1 MVSIMRGKIALLI
14 SLLVTVSFISGCT
27 TSEVFVNNNE
37 FYGCIQEPV
46 IMDEDEQNRLNALYT
61 GYLED
66 CRQECSTC
74 NCEADAK
81 IVTFMDYVPDPL
93 GSGYWEPGLLGKE
106 VTLPFN
112 YGINRC
118 SPLPKNPFYSDLG
131 IDINKCSEFLTMT
144 PFNPITYP
152 FALFLQSYFL
162 EFINL
167 EGSDLE
173 DSPME
178 NEGCIPNPSGLYNP
192 PSKCQ
197 LKESYLLVLNSNS
210 SEPINVNG
218 HQIIPMGGEGGFM
231 SIVYFYSG
239 WDKNLIDEFIL
250 EGPFASENIYAYNQ
264 IPSSINISRNQ
275 GEDIKVFLYRECCWD
290 CNPKPSLP
298 ATILYPKV
306 DIESFTLN
314 NGDAIIKDG
323 KIVSSFTIAPGVQKP
338 TIGVEN
344 RGFFTQNNVYI
355 KFVGLPDGIEV
366 STAPEL
372 QKIKAHNIGTYE
384 TTFTVG
390 PNVPSGTYKISLI
403 AYSPNGILDTIIM
416 DLVVL

>member
-14 SLLVTVSFISGCT
+14 SLLVIVSFISGCT

-46 IMDEDEQNRLNALYT
+46 LMDEEVQSELNQLYEQ
-61 GYLED
+61 YLAE
-66 CRQECSTC
+66 CRQECPTC
-74 NCEADAK
+74 NCEVESKLYIA
-81 IVTFMDYVPDPL
+81 L
-93 GSGYWEPGLLGKE
+93 NLEEGWEPGLFGKE
-106 VTLPFN
+106 VTLPFTYN
-112 YGINRC
+112 IKRC
-118 SPLPKNPFYSDLG
+118 LPSQQYLLNNADLG
-131 IDINKCSEFLTMT
+131 LDTTKCSEELQIFKFDEGTTTSIFSL
-144 PFNPITYP
+144 PFSSLILYVPAFSDNDGCSPTS
-152 FALFLQSYFL
+152 FRNR
-162 EFINL
+162 NL
-167 EGSDLE
+167 
-173 DSPME
+173 
-178 NEGCIPNPSGLYNP
+178 P
-192 PSKCQ
+192 PASNCQ
-197 LKESYLLVLNSNS
+197 LKESYLLVINSESPNLIINGNQIN
-210 SEPINVNG
+210 PIDDEDDNFVY
-218 HQIIPMGGEGGFM
+218 II
-231 SIVYFYSG
+231 YYYSG
-239 WDKNLIDEFIL
+239 WDKSLIDKFLEEFD
-250 EGPFASENIYAYNQ
+250 GPFSNISSAHTYNE
-264 IPSSINISRNQ
+264 IPSSINITYEEWEGQPSA
-275 GEDIKVFLYRECCWD
+275 DVFLYRECCWD
-290 CNPKPSLP
+290 CNSKPSLP

-338 TIGVEN
+338 IIGVEN

-355 KFVGLPDGIEV
+355 KFVGSPDGIEV
-366 STAPEL
+366 STTPEL